1 MNDKVDFLGGIAI
14 VKKYNNRLRDLEE
27 ALGSDLCESFLHNIM
42 DLPVDLLI
50 DKANPNLTRV
60 QHNYFS
66 ERIWEAMYSGD
77 GFEEIYQNI
86 IAGDVPEEYIK
97 MCS

>member
-1 MNDKVDFLGGIAI
+1 MNNKTGFLGGLAI
-14 VKKYNNRLRDLEE
+14 VKDYNDKLRDLEE
-27 ALGSDLCESFLHNIM
+27 VLDSDFGESFLYNIM
-42 DLPVDLLI
+42 DLSVDLLI

-60 QHNYFS
+60 QHDYFS

-97 MCS
+97 MYS